1 MTAPETAA
9 GEPSHIRV
17 ERNGPVLHLWLNRP
31 EARNAMTRQM
41 QREIIALFDSIRDDR
56 SVRVVIIR
64 GAGKTFSAGG
74 DIKNMQAAGTQAGS
88 QQASSGVDELR
99 EGNRRGGLML
109 HTINTAPQAVIAVV
123 EGFALGGGVGLSCVA
138 DITIAHAK
146 ATFALT
152 EVTLGV
158 VPATISPFV
167 VGRLGL
173 TQARYLGVTGAR
185 LSGAQAGAIGLAQIV
200 AEDDATLEA
209 ELKSVVNRILRCAPQ
224 AVAETKRL
232 MLRAADALEMET
244 IRDLAADAFVR
255 AVRGPEGR
263 EGTLAFVEKRKPAW
277 VETIE

>member
-1 MTAPETAA
+1 VSGSETAPSEA
-9 GEPSHIRV
+9 SHIRI
-17 ERNGPVLHLWLNRP
+17 ERAGPVLHLWLNRP

-41 QREIIALFDSIRDDR
+41 QREILALFDSIRDDR
-56 SVRVVIIR
+56 SVRVVVIR

-74 DIKNMQAAGTQAGS
+74 DIKNMQAAGSPQA
-88 QQASSGVDELR
+88 ASGGIDELR

-109 HTINTAPQAVIAVV
+109 HTINTAPQVVIAVV

-138 DITIAHAK
+138 DITIAHAR
-146 ATFALT
+146 ASFALT

-167 VGRLGL
+167 VARIGL

-185 LSGAQAGAIGLAQIV
+185 LTGEQAGAIGMAQIV
-200 AEDDATLEA
+200 AEDDEKLEA
-209 ELKSVVNRILRCAPQ
+209 ELKAAINRILRCAPQ

-232 MLRAADALEMET
+232 MPRAAGVLEMET

-263 EGTLAFVEKRKPAW
+263 EGTLAFVEKRKPGW
-277 VETIE
+277 VDVIE

>member
-1 MTAPETAA
+1 MTA
-9 GEPSHIRV
+9 EPSHIRI
-17 ERNGPVLHLWLNRP
+17 ERTGPVLNLWLNRP

-41 QREIIALFDSIRDDR
+41 QREILALFDSIRDDR
-56 SVRVVIIR
+56 SVRVVVIR

-74 DIKNMQAAGTQAGS
+74 DIKNMQA
-88 QQASSGVDELR
+88 SGNQTSADAATELR

-167 VGRLGL
+167 VGRIGL
-173 TQARYLGVTGAR
+173 TQARYLGVTGAK
-185 LSGAQAGAIGLAQIV
+185 LSGEQAGAIGLAQIV
-200 AEDDATLEA
+200 AADDAALES
-209 ELKSVVNRILRCAPQ
+209 ELKAAINRILRCAPQ

-263 EGTLAFVEKRKPAW
+263 EGTLAFVEKRKPSW
-277 VETIE
+277 VETVE

>member
-1 MTAPETAA
+1 
-9 GEPSHIRV
+9 
-17 ERNGPVLHLWLNRP
+17 
-31 EARNAMTRQM
+31 MTRQM
-41 QREIIALFDSIRDDR
+41 QREILALFESIREDR
-56 SVRVVIIR
+56 SVRVVVVR

-74 DIKNMQAAGTQAGS
+74 DIKNMQAAGSPPA
-88 QQASSGVDELR
+88 ASGVDELR

-109 HTINTAPQAVIAVV
+109 HTINTAPQVVIAVV

-146 ATFALT
+146 AIFALT

-167 VGRLGL
+167 VARIGL

-185 LSGAQAGAIGLAQIV
+185 LTGEQAGAIGMAQIV
-200 AEDDATLEA
+200 AADDETLEA
-209 ELKSVVNRILRCAPQ
+209 ELKAAINRILRCAPQ

-232 MLRAADALEMET
+232 MLRAANVLEMET

-263 EGTLAFVEKRKPAW
+263 EGTLAFVEKRKPSW

>member
-1 MTAPETAA
+1 VSASEARSGET
-9 GEPSHIRV
+9 SHIRL
-17 ERNGPVLHLWLNRP
+17 ERTGPVLHLWLNRP

-41 QREIIALFDSIRDDR
+41 QREILALFDSIREDR
-56 SVRVVIIR
+56 SVRVIVVR

-74 DIKNMQAAGTQAGS
+74 DIKNMQAAGSPQANS
-88 QQASSGVDELR
+88 AADELR

-109 HTINTAPQAVIAVV
+109 HTINTAPQVVIAVV

-146 ATFALT
+146 AIFALT

-167 VGRLGL
+167 VARIGL

-185 LSGAQAGAIGLAQIV
+185 LTGAQAGAIGMAHIV
-200 AEDDATLEA
+200 AEDDENLEA
-209 ELKSVVNRILRCAPQ
+209 ELKAAINRILRCAPQ

-232 MLRAADALEMET
+232 MLRAAGVLEMET

-263 EGTLAFVEKRKPAW
+263 EGTLAFVEKRKPSW

>member
-1 MTAPETAA
+1 MTAPEIAA

-185 LSGAQAGAIGLAQIV
+185 LSGAQAGAVGLAQIV

-277 VETIE
+277 VQTIE

>member
-1 MTAPETAA
+1 MSAA
-9 GEPSHIRV
+9 EPSPIRV
-17 ERNGPVLHLWLNRP
+17 ERAGPVLHLWLNRP
-31 EARNAMTRQM
+31 EARNAMTRPM
-41 QREIIALFDSIRDDR
+41 QREILALFESIRDDR
-56 SVRVVIIR
+56 SVRVVVIR

-74 DIKNMQAAGTQAGS
+74 DIKNMQAAGGQPAVPS
-88 QQASSGVDELR
+88 AVDEVR

-109 HTINTAPQAVIAVV
+109 HTINTAPQVVIAVV

-167 VGRLGL
+167 VGRIGL

-185 LSGAQAGAIGLAQIV
+185 LSGVQAGAIGLAQIV
-200 AEDDATLEA
+200 AEDDDRLEA
-209 ELKSVVNRILRCAPQ
+209 ELKSVINRVLRCAPQ

-232 MLRAADALEMET
+232 MLRAAGALEMET

-263 EGTLAFVEKRKPAW
+263 EGTLAFVEKRKPGW

>member
-1 MTAPETAA
+1 VSASEAAPSEA
-9 GEPSHIRV
+9 SHIRI
-17 ERNGPVLHLWLNRP
+17 ERTGPVLHLWLNRP

-41 QREIIALFDSIRDDR
+41 QREILALFDSIREDR
-56 SVRVVIIR
+56 SVRVVVVR

-74 DIKNMQAAGTQAGS
+74 DIKNMQAAGGPPA
-88 QQASSGVDELR
+88 ASPVDELR

-109 HTINTAPQAVIAVV
+109 HAINTAPQAVIAVV

-167 VGRLGL
+167 VARIGL

-185 LSGAQAGAIGLAQIV
+185 LTGEQAGAIGIAQIV
-200 AEDDATLEA
+200 AADDKTLEA
-209 ELKSVVNRILRCAPQ
+209 ELKAVINRILRCAPQ

-232 MLRAADALEMET
+232 MLRAANVLEMET

-263 EGTLAFVEKRKPAW
+263 EGTLAFVEKRKPSW

>member
-1 MTAPETAA
+1 MSASEARSGET
-9 GEPSHIRV
+9 SHIRL
-17 ERNGPVLHLWLNRP
+17 ERTGPVLHLWLNRP

-41 QREIIALFDSIRDDR
+41 QREILALFDSIREDR
-56 SVRVVIIR
+56 SVRVVVVR

-74 DIKNMQAAGTQAGS
+74 DIKNMQATGSPQANS
-88 QQASSGVDELR
+88 AADELR

-109 HTINTAPQAVIAVV
+109 HTINTAPQVVIAVV

-146 ATFALT
+146 AIFALT

-167 VGRLGL
+167 VARIGL

-185 LSGAQAGAIGLAQIV
+185 LTGAQAGAIGMAHIV
-200 AEDDATLEA
+200 AEDDENLEA
-209 ELKSVVNRILRCAPQ
+209 ELKAAINRILRCAPQ

-232 MLRAADALEMET
+232 MLRAANVLEMET

-263 EGTLAFVEKRKPAW
+263 EGTLAFVEKRKPSW

>member
-1 MTAPETAA
+1 MTA
-9 GEPSHIRV
+9 EPSHIRI
-17 ERNGPVLHLWLNRP
+17 ERTGPVLNLWLNRP

-41 QREIIALFDSIRDDR
+41 QREILALFDSIRDDR
-56 SVRVVIIR
+56 SVRVVVIR

-74 DIKNMQAAGTQAGS
+74 DIKNMQASGS
-88 QQASSGVDELR
+88 QTSADAAAELR

-167 VGRLGL
+167 VGRIGL
-173 TQARYLGVTGAR
+173 TQARYLGVTGAK
-185 LSGAQAGAIGLAQIV
+185 LSGEQAGAIGLAQIV
-200 AEDDATLEA
+200 AADDAALES
-209 ELKSVVNRILRCAPQ
+209 ELKAAINRILRCAPQ

-263 EGTLAFVEKRKPAW
+263 EGTLAFVEKRKPSW
-277 VETIE
+277 VETVE